1 MISILVYIAFFLGLI
16 EVFKFPFLIAKKI
29 KMNKGERESK
39 IGLFRSNFR
48 NNRRNNGYGDRDNRT
63 SDSGRDSYC
72 ESNGTGDNYRM
83 VDIFDNDNDNS
94 SNTTTNW
101 RWTT

>member
-29 KMNKGERESK
+29 KIKMNKGERESK
-39 IGLFRSNFR
+39 IGFFRSDFG
-48 NNRRNNGYGDRDNRT
+48 NNRRNNGDGDNRT
-63 SDSGRDSYC
+63 SDSGRDGRDSYC

-83 VDIFDNDNDNS
+83 VDIFDNNDD
-94 SNTTTNW
+94 SNTTN
-101 RWTT
+101 